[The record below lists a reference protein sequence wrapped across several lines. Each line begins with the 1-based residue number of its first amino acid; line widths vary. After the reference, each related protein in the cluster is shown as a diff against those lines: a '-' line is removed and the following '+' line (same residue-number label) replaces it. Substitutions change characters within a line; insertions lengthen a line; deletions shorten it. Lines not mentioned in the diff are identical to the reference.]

1 MVTAPSQI
9 CRRYPTPEINAATL
23 HEGSGGCQGI
33 PDTSS
38 NGEPHAGEI
47 FWVYVNDLP
56 SGRAQLRTRAEDAFL
71 TKFLCCLRA
80 GTALGETELQKS
92 TRESPGWGSAVLKLL
107 QS

>member
-71 TKFLCCLRA
+71 TSFCAAYAREQLLERQSCRSL
-80 GTALGETELQKS
+80 LESLQDGEVQC
-92 TRESPGWGSAVLKLL
+92 
-107 QS
+107 